1 MELGSW
7 LSIKLKKTTIFNNTF
22 SAQIV
27 YLSNRIFAV
36 SIRTAKP
43 LFWRPSCV
51 VCDVWR
57 HFWLEITSGC
67 HSRLKS
73 FSCVSSLIFHQAG
86 GGTQCLL
93 HQTEKAESIQLWSWW
108 HIQTGPPTLLAFSGG
123 VDKNKAC
130 LNMLKFA
137 LERFNFAFTANVKRQ
152 TAGCCVS

>member
-86 GGTQCLL
+86 GGGPNVFYTRLKKQN
-93 HQTEKAESIQLWSWW
+93 QYNFDRDG
-108 HIQTGPPTLLAFSGG
+108 IQTGPPTLLAFSGG

-137 LERFNFAFTANVKRQ
+137 LERFNFAFTANVKQQ